1 MKRMKVSDTPENLK
15 KCICASCPSYN
26 ECMKKGMEQGLFCA
40 RGKTDC
46 ELERL
51 GCICGQCPVHSEY
64 HLFGGYYCAV
74 GTGWD
79 EDLGKAIKTLIGA
92 TFVPFKVAADIATD
106 VSKNLEGAIP
116 QPTKVA
122 GSIIDGRIWTLK
134 TITKAIEKE
143 IAELQEYKKKLETE
157 EQQKKEKV
165 KVE

>member
-1 MKRMKVSDTPENLK
+1 MKVSDTPENVK

-26 ECMKKGMEQGLFCA
+26 ECMKTGNEALFCSK
-40 RGKTDC
+40 GKSACDVKR
-46 ELERL
+46 E
-51 GCICGQCPVHSEY
+51 GCICNQCPVHSAY
-64 HLFGGYYCAV
+64 HLLGAYYCSV

-106 VSKNLEGAIP
+106 VSKNLEAAIP

-122 GSIIDGRIWTLK
+122 ASIIEGRIWTLK

-143 IAELQEYKKKLETE
+143 IAELQEYKKKLEAE
-157 EQQKKEKV
+157 EEQKKETV